1 MRTSLSP
8 LCRSRDEGKEFG
20 GRRPNMYWERMSIDE
35 YAMYEKGQGEKLVQV
50 DGVWWREVRP
60 FFYRPLFPFQRFAPG
75 KVKSPLPSFLFG
87 YQYPVV
93 EGGPANSYLNLMVFD
108 DIHNY
113 SLGTLKHKQRNEI
126 KRGLKNFSIKR
137 IVEYDE
143 FVDGGYKA
151 YVSFFQR
158 TNYNWKNDRIYRKA
172 FIKWANHLF
181 HFPKIFIHGAYRG
194 DELSAVNLSY
204 LVEDVIIDAAFFSTT
219 EGLKMGS
226 SEATWHVIRENAAD
240 TADARYIYEGPLSG
254 NKGLDDSKILRGCS
268 ILCQPAY
275 CSVRAIPLFILKTA
289 FKKAHARLRGMD
301 EQQVA
306 TRYPGKKQA

>member
-1 MRTSLSP
+1 MRTSLST
-8 LCRSRDEGKEFG
+8 LCRGRAEGKESG

-35 YAMYEKGQGEKLVQV
+35 YAMYEKGQGEKLVRV

-87 YQYPVV
+87 YQYPVI
-93 EGGPANSYLNLMVFD
+93 EGAPANSHLNLMVFD

-126 KRGLKNFSIKR
+126 KRGLKHFSIKR

-143 FVDGGYKA
+143 FVDRGYKA

-158 TNYNWKNDRIYRKA
+158 TNYTWKKDRVYRNA

-181 HFPKIFIHGAYRG
+181 RFPKIVIHGAYRG

-204 LVEDVIIDAAFFSTT
+204 LVEEVIIDAAFFSTT

-226 SEATWHVIRENAAD
+226 SDATWHVIRENAAA
-240 TADARYIYEGPLSG
+240 TSDARYIYEGSLSG

-268 ILCQPAY
+268 ILCKLAY
-275 CSVRAIPLFILKTA
+275 CSVYAIFLFLLKTV

-306 TRYPGKKQA
+306 TRYLDKKQA